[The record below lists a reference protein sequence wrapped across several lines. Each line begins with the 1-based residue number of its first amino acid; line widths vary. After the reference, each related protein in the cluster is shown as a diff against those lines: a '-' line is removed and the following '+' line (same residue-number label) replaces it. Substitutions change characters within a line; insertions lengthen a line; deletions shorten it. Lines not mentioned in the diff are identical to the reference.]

1 MQSVYSVF
9 LFVFFLFYQPGQDST
24 RVDSL
29 KADADTTIVDTT
41 QKVLKVEP
49 DSQKKVIR
57 VPRAANIPF
66 KIGEQLT
73 FAIRYGFI
81 RAGTATMTVKGE
93 TAVRGNPVYHIQTT
107 AESAAG
113 FSWFYKVDDVID
125 SYMDKGGLF
134 SWKFDKRLRE
144 GSYKIDLLIDYNPQD
159 TLASVDFTRY
169 DRRMRV
175 EEESKYNVLA
185 PPYAYDVLAAFYYT
199 RTHELEIGKSI
210 SIVNHDHKK
219 VYNLL
224 VKVHRRETIET
235 DAGKFRCLVVEPLLQ
250 GEGIFQQK
258 GRLVVWMTDDK
269 FKIPVQMES
278 EVAVGSIT
286 AELEEISGINEAIP
300 AMIARNE

>member
-1 MQSVYSVF
+1 MHVLNSILLIGVILVYTT
-9 LFVFFLFYQPGQDST
+9 QQDSILT
-24 RVDSL
+24 DSVRNASDSLMVDSV
-29 KADADTTIVDTT
+29 KQVVSAPIKEKTIRP
-41 QKVLKVEP
+41 KV
-49 DSQKKVIR
+49 S
-57 VPRAANIPF
+57 NIPF

-73 FAIRYGFI
+73 FALRYGFI

-93 TAVRGNPVYHIQTT
+93 TTVRGNPVYHIQTT

-113 FSWFYKVDDVID
+113 FSWIYRVDDVID

-144 GSYKIDLLIDYNPQD
+144 GSYKIDLLIDYNPLD
-159 TLASVDFTRY
+159 TIAKVDYTRY
-169 DRRMRV
+169 DRRMRIT
-175 EEESKYNVLA
+175 EESKYDVNA
-185 PPYAYDVLAAFYYT
+185 PPFSYDVLAAFYYT
-199 RTHELEIGKSI
+199 RTHELETGKSI

-235 DAGKFRCLVVEPLLQ
+235 DAGTFRCLVIEPLLQ

-278 EVAVGSIT
+278 EIAVGSIT
-286 AELEEISGINEAIP
+286 AELEEISGINENIP
-300 AMIARNE
+300 AMIAKHD